1 MGGEEKEPKTGQ
13 KTLQPKNKY
22 ILAPKALL
30 EKIQG
35 QSAESGYHL
44 KKVRREA
51 LFPSPP
57 HLTRAAIYM
66 CNEWF
71 YEVDYVTKYVC
82 RGFSSPYVNFH

>member
-1 MGGEEKEPKTGQ
+1 MGGGGKRAKNRPKNAP
-13 KTLQPKNKY
+13 PKNKY

-35 QSAESGYHL
+35 QSAESEYHL
-44 KKVRREA
+44 KIVRREA
-51 LFPSPP
+51 LLLLPP
-57 HLTRAAIYM
+57 HLTRAAIDM